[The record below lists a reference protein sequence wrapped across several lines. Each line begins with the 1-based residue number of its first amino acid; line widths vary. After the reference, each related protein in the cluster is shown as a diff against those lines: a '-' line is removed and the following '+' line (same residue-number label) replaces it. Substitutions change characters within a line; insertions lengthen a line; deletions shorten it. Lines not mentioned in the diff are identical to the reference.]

1 MSTLF
6 FGDSLTAGSNCD
18 CKYTDFLPSGWG
30 VHNHAISGTTIGNY
44 SIYPVD
50 GYSLLDRIEK
60 YRGSI
65 EGADT
70 IFIEYGSND
79 VSAIMCGFAT
89 EQTVIISLVKAL
101 DWIKQLNPKA
111 KVIFL
116 IPGTLSV
123 VESIAKSMCNYLE
136 NDYFGKFDFKFPVSK
151 YVSIFSSLLENIKKL
166 CQVMYMFDESMLSDD
181 YISDDN
187 IHPNAKGHRHIAQN
201 IIQQFHF

>member
-1 MSTLF
+1 MHTLF

-65 EGADT
+65 EEVDT

-111 KVIFL
+111 KIVFL
-116 IPGTLSV
+116 IPGDEAVIWYLGT
-123 VESIAKSMCNYLE
+123 SMCNYLE
-136 NDYFGKFDFKFPVSK
+136 NDYFGKLNFKFPVSK
-151 YVSIFSSLLENIKKL
+151 YVYIFMNLLKEVEKV
-166 CQVMYMFDESMLSDD
+166 CDVMYMFDKSMLSAD

-187 IHPNAKGHRHIAQN
+187 IHPNAKGHKHIAQN
-201 IIQQFHF
+201 IIKQFNF